1 MEKCVILNSLCT
13 FIIIISISAPYV
25 NNADLNYANTDNSS
39 KFLDTKFNNNITGNS
54 FLNITSPII
63 INSELNASWFSE
75 ISILESYGTDLLPN
89 QPSGIR
95 NQIDEYMGNN
105 DGIITISEINN
116 FSELIISSRNWT
128 NSFLGGCCAFDYIP
142 LITAENNIMISPP
155 VTGLVNISTGYWGW
169 SESANLTGLTDNR
182 ISRIIDLPREGA
194 LIEEIP
200 LQISLPKNWELRYS
214 AMSEIINGEP
224 NIFVI
229 TRSDSPVTSNI
240 RITIGENL
248 PPSLQASRYPHS
260 SSSISLNGST
270 TFTSFCEDSILENP
284 ILKWEIRNNYRLV
297 DTIQNSWFQLNPS
310 EYDFSHGETASINLT
325 CTDSHGI
332 NSSWSENI
340 VIDGISPEW
349 NGEISLDNGKNF
361 INFNTLNQNLSVI
374 SGSEVMINISASDE
388 SLLPTSIELMTN
400 ISEGWRQFK
409 LNEGEFSFTVSQG
422 SGINGLHL
430 NLMERHLQKESSEIG
445 MWLVVTDDAGNSVT
459 KEWKIEIT
467 DGNPPTILMD
477 IMANNSFIELDKSA
491 REGDTVQLIFSNSY
505 DDLDSINKTSWQIY
519 LDGDIILINTLW
531 SEEVEKLTLPSINLG
546 FHEITVVATDS
557 SGNSRTEIFPLT
569 IFPKKGVDLEVIS
582 QKLTG
587 DLVVGGD
594 AIYTLHMKNNG
605 FDDAYARACISDI
618 CSKFVNFPGAEID
631 STTTSIIEYDLII
644 PSDSELNI
652 SIVWNSLPTNN
663 NGNFYIN
670 YDFEPKEDND
680 LSFVFLLLIIIIPS
694 IFILR
699 NSILIKK

>member
-1 MEKCVILNSLCT
+1 
-13 FIIIISISAPYV
+13 
-25 NNADLNYANTDNSS
+25 
-39 KFLDTKFNNNITGNS
+39 
-54 FLNITSPII
+54 
-63 INSELNASWFSE
+63 
-75 ISILESYGTDLLPN
+75 
-89 QPSGIR
+89 
-95 NQIDEYMGNN
+95 
-105 DGIITISEINN
+105 
-116 FSELIISSRNWT
+116 
-128 NSFLGGCCAFDYIP
+128 
-142 LITAENNIMISPP
+142 
-155 VTGLVNISTGYWGW
+155 
-169 SESANLTGLTDNR
+169 
-182 ISRIIDLPREGA
+182 
-194 LIEEIP
+194 
-200 LQISLPKNWELRYS
+200 
-214 AMSEIINGEP
+214 
-224 NIFVI
+224 
-229 TRSDSPVTSNI
+229 
-240 RITIGENL
+240 
-248 PPSLQASRYPHS
+248 
-260 SSSISLNGST
+260 
-270 TFTSFCEDSILENP
+270 
-284 ILKWEIRNNYRLV
+284 
-297 DTIQNSWFQLNPS
+297 
-310 EYDFSHGETASINLT
+310 
-325 CTDSHGI
+325 
-332 NSSWSENI
+332 
-340 VIDGISPEW
+340 
-349 NGEISLDNGKNF
+349 
-361 INFNTLNQNLSVI
+361 
-374 SGSEVMINISASDE
+374 
-388 SLLPTSIELMTN
+388 MTN